1 MPKKYKEYNIVK
13 VPLKNI
19 KIGVHQQTFPRIPR
33 LYLELIENKDKIKQN
48 LVGKEWIS
56 RNIPE
61 ELYVDKFYDP
71 NQVRNDV
78 TYDTSNQVN
87 DYDVSDSSDFGS
99 DDNMSDSDIESNR
112 SDKIR
117 LSKDNSDTMS
127 DNSSIISKRLRE
139 LLEENDKDDY
149 RSQSSISD
157 KYSRKRDDIDISN
170 KDYDDIPALSQLKE
184 NGGYIPG
191 KNVVNLDQYQNDNIT
206 QSEDEQKR
214 EILFKFELLK
224 RSYPLAFI
232 PEYTIHTELSILKRS
247 YEDSVRRLSLDS
259 SIENYKTYLIYGFMA
274 CEFLF
279 GSYFGF
285 DMKGFTQQQITSM
298 SSYEKILIELGEKN
312 YVPEGSSWPVELR
325 LVFLILMN
333 TAFFIVSKSIMKKT
347 GSNIM
352 GMMNSMNSKKNTTPK
367 RKMQGPKI
375 NLDDL

>member
-1 MPKKYKEYNIVK
+1 MPKKYKEYNIIK
-13 VPLKNI
+13 VPLKNM
-19 KIGVHQQTFPRIPR
+19 KIGVQQQTFPRIPR
-33 LYLELIENKDKIKQN
+33 LYLELIENKDKIRQN
-48 LVGKEWIS
+48 LVGKEWVS
-56 RNIPE
+56 RHIPE

-71 NQVRNDV
+71 SQTHNDI
-78 TYDTSNQVN
+78 SNQYN
-87 DYDVSDSSDFGS
+87 DYDISDSSEFSS
-99 DDNMSDSDIESNR
+99 DDNMSDSDIESVR
-112 SDKIR
+112 LDKTR
-117 LSKDNSDTMS
+117 LSNDNSDILS
-127 DNSSIISKRLRE
+127 DNSSVISNRLRE
-139 LLEENDKDDY
+139 LLEENDKEDY

-184 NGGYIPG
+184 NGEYVPG
-191 KNVVNLDQYQNDNIT
+191 KNVVNLDQYHNDNIT

-214 EILFKFELLK
+214 EILFKFDLLK
-224 RSYPLAFI
+224 RSYPIAFI

-259 SIENYKTYLIYGFMA
+259 SIENYKTYLIYGFMG

-352 GMMNSMNSKKNTTPK
+352 GMMNSMNSKKSTTPK
-367 RKMQGPKI
+367 RKMKGPKI